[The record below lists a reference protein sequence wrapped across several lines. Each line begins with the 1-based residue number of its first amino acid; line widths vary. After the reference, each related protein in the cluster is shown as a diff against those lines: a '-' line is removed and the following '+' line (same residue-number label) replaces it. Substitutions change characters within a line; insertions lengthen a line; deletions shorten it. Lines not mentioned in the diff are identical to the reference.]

1 VWAFISFSGLLLHQ
15 VLFQRELYIILFH
28 QPPLEAIAIPFNC
41 LEMETLIKSA
51 LFIGSLQA
59 AVIVVKKRQVFHEES
74 GDLDELE
81 FIQNREPKL
90 IFG

>member
-1 VWAFISFSGLLLHQ
+1 
-15 VLFQRELYIILFH
+15 
-28 QPPLEAIAIPFNC
+28 
-41 LEMETLIKSA
+41 METLIKSA